1 MISLTYRTA
10 QILSFL
16 YLKIFHRLETY
27 GLDNIPSTG
36 SFILASNHLSFIDPP
51 ALGCRV
57 HRNLHYFARDSLF
70 FGTLG
75 FLIRKLNSIP
85 VNRDQL
91 DLKTLKH
98 TISVLKAGN
107 PLLVFPEGTRSRD
120 GNLSDAKKGIGL
132 LIKKAKC
139 DVLPVYIDGSF
150 EILGK
155 GKCFPRLGKK
165 LKIYYGEII
174 TYKSLA
180 ERGDLSHQEI
190 SDFVLGEIG
199 RLKQEI

>member
-1 MISLTYRTA
+1 M
-10 QILSFL
+10 
-16 YLKIFHRLETY
+16 
-27 GLDNIPSTG
+27 
-36 SFILASNHLSFIDPP
+36 
-51 ALGCRV
+51 
-57 HRNLHYFARDSLF
+57 
-70 FGTLG
+70 
-75 FLIRKLNSIP
+75 
-85 VNRDQL
+85 
-91 DLKTLKH
+91 
-98 TISVLKAGN
+98 KAGN

-150 EILGK
+150 EILGR
-155 GKCFPRLGKK
+155 GKFFPRLGKK

-180 ERGDLSHQEI
+180 ERSDLSHQEI

-199 RLKQEI
+199 RLKQ